1 MWVFLC
7 FGFTHGRLVNCFYL
21 SIPIC
26 GADIPV
32 SLVDVAPEGRDSR
45 QSVEVWR
52 RKEACPLMTNEGR
65 WMLLSEYRAKL
76 SQRTKACPLT
86 KPRLVHALGVM
97 SKMRM

>member
-32 SLVDVAPEGRDSR
+32 SLVDVAPEGRDST
-45 QSVEVWR
+45 QNVKVWR
-52 RKEACPLMTNEGR
+52 RKKREATRDQSREPDTVIRIE
-65 WMLLSEYRAKL
+65 S
-76 SQRTKACPLT
+76 
-86 KPRLVHALGVM
+86 
-97 SKMRM
+97 